1 MTDIILIEIDY
12 KVLNFIELLSY
23 YFLQE
28 LIGQY
33 KTTIKSPM
41 SLG

>member
-23 YFLQE
+23 YFLPE
-28 LIGQY
+28 LFGQY
-33 KTTIKSPM
+33 NTSIKT
-41 SLG
+41 L